1 MVPAGAGGGLDSAQ
15 VAAVLT
21 PLFTAM
27 KQPPPLAEVYAL
39 VADTWAASAAPPLA
53 VPATACRVLSL
64 LAAEERGCVRTVA
77 LMAALTQGRN
87 FLLRGVPRDVEKAR
101 EDALG
106 EEHESDFFLLMRAWS
121 YADQAGYSVEACRR
135 LGIHAQGARAV
146 GPLFEQF
153 LEIARKEGLDVGEAR
168 GDDVA
173 VLPADGRHLVFPD
186 IDTAEGFYVKGAKFT
201 VRELLDD
208 EELATRFAGGAM
220 VISRLCPVDYHRF
233 HFPVAGTPRESRLV
247 QGWLYSVS
255 PIALRRRIRYLV
267 ENKRE
272 VTVVEG
278 SPCGPVAMIEVG
290 ATNVGSIRQS
300 FVPGRAVAKGEEKGL
315 FAFGG
320 SCVITLFPRGSI
332 RFDDDLV
339 AQSREQRETYARM
352 GERLGVLA
360 ARSS

>member
-1 MVPAGAGGGLDSAQ
+1 MSASPIKFFNRRTGR
-15 VAAVLT
+15 VET
-21 PLFTAM
+21 E
-27 KQPPPLAEVYAL
+27 EVFGEGWLRFAYENPVGRLSVWLIARRAIFSKWFGHRMSKPESAL
-39 VADTWAASAAPPLA
+39 
-53 VPATACRVLSL
+53 RVLPFITRYNL
-64 LAAEERGCVRTVA
+64 
-77 LMAALTQGRN
+77 
-87 FLLRGVPRDVEKAR
+87 DVDEFAKSPF
-101 EDALG
+101 DYKTFN
-106 EEHESDFFLLMRAWS
+106 DFFYRA
-121 YADQAGYSVEACRR
+121 
-135 LGIHAQGARAV
+135 LKPGAR
-146 GPLFEQF
+146 P
-153 LEIARKEGLDVGEAR
+153 IAG

-186 IDTAEGFYVKGAKFT
+186 LDAAEGFYVKGAKFT

-233 HFPVAGTPRESRLV
+233 HFPVAGAPRESRLV

-272 VTVVEG
+272 VTVIDG
-278 SPCGPVAMIEVG
+278 SPFGPVAMIEVG
-290 ATNVGSIRQS
+290 ATNVGSIRQG
-300 FVPGRAVAKGEEKGL
+300 FVPGRAVAKGDEKGL

-320 SCVITLFPRGSI
+320 SCVITLFTRGSI

-352 GERLGVLA
+352 GERLGVRTA
-360 ARSS
+360 G